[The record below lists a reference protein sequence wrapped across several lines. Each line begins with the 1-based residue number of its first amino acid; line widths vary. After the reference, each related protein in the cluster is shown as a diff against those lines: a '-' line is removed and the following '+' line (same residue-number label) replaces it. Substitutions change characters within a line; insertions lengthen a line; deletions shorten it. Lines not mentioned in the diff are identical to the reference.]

1 MRIAIIGAGWAGM
14 AAAVQVTQSGHGA
27 TVFEASRAI
36 GGRARAVTE
45 ALPDGSQVTL
55 DNGQHILVGAYAETL
70 RLMRQVGVN
79 PDDTLLRLPL
89 TLKFPDGAGLQFADW
104 PAPLDAL
111 GGILGAVGWS
121 AADKASLLLAAAG
134 WRLRGFRCDATHTVA
149 QACKRLTPRLMA
161 ELIEPLCVSA
171 LNTPTTRASGQVFLT
186 VMRDALF
193 GVPGCSDLLLP
204 RVDLSRL
211 FPQAAADWIA
221 ENSEPQRDQ
230 YGQMVASGQVRLG
243 NRVHTIQ
250 PDRRTGLWEVNH
262 EGFDAAILAVS
273 SSEAVRVLA
282 DVKIFATPLV
292 ANEVA
297 QWVQATNALRF
308 EAITTVY
315 AWGQGAAL
323 PHPMLALRSN
333 IKKSAPAQFVFDR
346 GQLGGPAG
354 LLAFVVSA
362 STGERETLQ
371 AQVLAQASQQ
381 LGLTLQRVQT
391 ITEKHATFACT
402 PGLQRPAAQISRG
415 LLACGDY
422 IDGPY
427 PATLEGAVRSGIAAA
442 SIATAHAK
450 RPMGNRLRLEG
461 DSEL

>member
-1 MRIAIIGAGWAGM
+1 M
-14 AAAVQVTQSGHGA
+14 AAAVRVTQLGHGA
-27 TVFEASRAI
+27 TIYEASRSI

-45 ALPDGSQVTL
+45 TLPDGSQVTL
-55 DNGQHILVGAYAETL
+55 DNGQHILIGAYAETL
-70 RLMRQVGVN
+70 RLMRRVGVN

-89 TLKFPDGAGLQFADW
+89 TLKFQDGAGLQFAPW

-121 AADKASLLLAAAG
+121 AGDKASLLLAAAG
-134 WRLRGFRCDATHTVA
+134 WRLRGFRCNATHTVA
-149 QACKRLTPRLMA
+149 QVCKRLTPRLMA

-171 LNTPTTRASGQVFLT
+171 LNTPTTRASGQMFLR

-193 GVPGCSDLLLP
+193 GAPGCSDLLLP
-204 RVDLSRL
+204 RVDLSQL
-211 FPQAAADWIA
+211 FPQAAAAWIA
-221 ENSEPQRDQ
+221 ENSDPQRDHC
-230 YGQMVASGQVRLG
+230 GQLVASGRVRFG

-250 PDRRTGLWEVNH
+250 PGSRSGLWEV
-262 EGFDAAILAVS
+262 EYDSFDAVILAVS
-273 SSEAVRVLA
+273 SSDAVHVLT
-282 DVKIFATPLV
+282 DNNLFATKNV
-292 ANEVA
+292 TNEIN
-297 QWVQATNALRF
+297 QWVQTTNALRF
-308 EAITTVY
+308 ETITTVY

-323 PHPMLALRSN
+323 PQPMLTLRSN
-333 IKKSAPAQFVFDR
+333 IKKAAPAQFVFDR
-346 GQLGGPAG
+346 GQLGGPPG

-371 AQVLAQASQQ
+371 AQVLAQARQQ

-422 IDGPY
+422 VDGPY

-442 SIATAHAK
+442 DIATAHAK
-450 RPMGNRLRLEG
+450 RPVESRPHFDG